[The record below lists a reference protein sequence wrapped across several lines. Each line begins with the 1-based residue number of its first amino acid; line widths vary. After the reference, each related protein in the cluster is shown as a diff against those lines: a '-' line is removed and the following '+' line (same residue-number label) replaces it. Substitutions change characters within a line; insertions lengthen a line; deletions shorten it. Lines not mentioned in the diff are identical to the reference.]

1 MLYLHFDLSNDAS
14 STFIHVVQP
23 KDFDRSRGIVGVITN
38 FYGARNIIPRAMPR
52 PVSCSTAAVLMRD
65 SGLPHPSMWGNVAF
79 DFRYFLNTYCDVR
92 PEEPAPI
99 QVVPQ
104 AVSSV
109 TSQASRPLSR
119 TLDLDNY
126 VTVTAT
132 VGAVPSV
139 KVKMEAEAPAHFVES
154 NEAIH
159 PINEEVFQA
168 SVDSDTVIRSPSR
181 CKSVA
186 SSTKTSID
194 TMDSPS
200 AFKTPKPSKTIV
212 GKRPHARDSEAENYG
227 KDGMTAGQGSLSLK
241 DGFPAPSILK
251 KRTRNPTTKV
261 KDTSV

>member
-1 MLYLHFDLSNDAS
+1 MLYIHFPDLSNDAS

-23 KDFDRSRGIVGVITN
+23 KDYDRSRGIVGVITN

-79 DFRYFLNTYCDVR
+79 DFRDFLNQYCDDR

-104 AVSSV
+104 VVFSV

-126 VTVTAT
+126 VTAS

-168 SVDSDTVIRSPSR
+168 SVDSDTVIRSP

-194 TMDSPS
+194 MDSPS
-200 AFKTPKPSKTIV
+200 AFKTPKQSKTIG
-212 GKRPHARDSEAENYG
+212 GKRPQARDSEAENFD
-227 KDGMTAGQGSLSLK
+227 KDGMTAGQGSLK
-241 DGFPAPSILK
+241 DRFPAPTILK
-251 KRTRNPTTKV
+251 KRTRNPSTKV

>member
-1 MLYLHFDLSNDAS
+1 MLYIHFPDLSNDAS

-79 DFRYFLNTYCDVR
+79 DFRDFLNTYCDVR
-92 PEEPAPI
+92 PEEPAPN

-104 AVSSV
+104 AVPSV

-126 VTVTAT
+126 VTAT

-168 SVDSDTVIRSPSR
+168 SVDSDTVIRSP

-194 TMDSPS
+194 MDSPS
-200 AFKTPKPSKTIV
+200 AFKTPKPSKTIG
-212 GKRPHARDSEAENYG
+212 GKRPLAHARDSEAKNFD
-227 KDGMTAGQGSLSLK
+227 KDGMTAGQGSLK
-241 DGFPAPSILK
+241 DGFPAPTILK
-251 KRTRNPTTKV
+251 KRTRNPSSKV